1 MRDAEGI
8 AACHRDQ
15 IDVRRLF
22 VGGHI
27 HGLDGEGD
35 GAAVGRNLWVRDAG
49 QLEERID
56 VEGLLR
62 ENRRGYC
69 EKKKD

>member
-1 MRDAEGI
+1 
-8 AACHRDQ
+8 
-15 IDVRRLF
+15 
-22 VGGHI
+22 
-27 HGLDGEGD
+27 LDGEGD